1 MAKYIW
7 RDRTD
12 PGGLRKAR
20 GQFQALALVD
30 DRETVLFTM
39 HSICDPGPDR
49 YSQCQNPLGLLSAI
63 HAQRVD
69 GASGPIEVLY
79 AVNSQRREVTFLGI
93 STDGAGCRHALS
105 EAASAGVP

>member
-1 MAKYIW
+1 MAKYVW

-12 PGGLRKAR
+12 PGGSRKAR
-20 GQFQALALVD
+20 GQFKALALD

-39 HSICDPGPDR
+39 QMICDPGPDR
-49 YSQCQNPLGLLSAI
+49 FSQCQNPGGLLSAV
-63 HAQRVD
+63 HAQLVD
-69 GASGPIEVLY
+69 GASGPVEVLY
-79 AVNSQRREVTFLGI
+79 AVDRQRREVTFLGI